1 MGPGLG
7 AGPMTISPIYNSQLY
22 ILRYTTKAKV
32 TNEPFCQT
40 RKINIRIKFYL
51 FCRTHAFKHHR
62 YIVEFYIT
70 KLSIQC
76 SLPMC
81 RVIARVLHFG
91 PPDVIRTASICL
103 KRNGVNQLWYFICF
117 SLFLLFCPDGFL
129 TFSLNFAFR
138 K

>member
-7 AGPMTISPIYNSQLY
+7 AGPMTISIYNSQLY

-32 TNEPFCQT
+32 KNEPFCQT

-51 FCRTHAFKHHR
+51 FCRTHVFEHHR

-81 RVIARVLHFG
+81 CVGLRWLLG
-91 PPDVIRTASICL
+91 P
-103 KRNGVNQLWYFICF
+103 LWDFVDKLY
-117 SLFLLFCPDGFL
+117 L
-129 TFSLNFAFR
+129 
-138 K
+138 

>member
-1 MGPGLG
+1 MGPGLGPGPGLGVGPGMG

-32 TNEPFCQT
+32 KNEPFCQT

-51 FCRTHAFKHHR
+51 FCRTHAFEHHR

-70 KLSIQC
+70 KLLIQC

-81 RVIARVLHFG
+81 IS
-91 PPDVIRTASICL
+91 DVCH
-103 KRNGVNQLWYFICF
+103 WYSF
-117 SLFLLFCPDGFL
+117 SLYCCSDLVV
-129 TFSLNFAFR
+129 A
-138 K
+138 